1 MQKTW
6 VTFLVIVGVGIL
18 IITVFQFLFVFV
30 PVKDI
35 QLYNPAKMN
44 PTLETGM
51 LEKVNEFHKNQLID
65 NNSLE
70 PYQYKEFTPPT
81 KE

>member
-1 MQKTW
+1 MQKSW
-6 VTFLVIVGVGIL
+6 VTFLVIIGVGIL

-35 QLYNPAKMN
+35 QIYNPAKMD
-44 PTLETGM
+44 PILETGM
-51 LEKVNEFHKNQLID
+51 LEKVNEFHKNQPID
-65 NNSLE
+65 NSSLE
-70 PYQYKEFTPPT
+70 PYSYKEFTAPA

>member
-1 MQKTW
+1 MQKNW
-6 VTFLVIVGVGIL
+6 VTFLVIIGVGIL
-18 IITVFQFLFVFV
+18 IITVFQFLFVFA

-44 PTLETGM
+44 PKFETNI
-51 LEKVNEFHKNQLID
+51 LEKVNEFHKNQIID
-65 NNSLE
+65 NSSLE
-70 PYQYKEFTPPT
+70 SYQYKEFTPPT